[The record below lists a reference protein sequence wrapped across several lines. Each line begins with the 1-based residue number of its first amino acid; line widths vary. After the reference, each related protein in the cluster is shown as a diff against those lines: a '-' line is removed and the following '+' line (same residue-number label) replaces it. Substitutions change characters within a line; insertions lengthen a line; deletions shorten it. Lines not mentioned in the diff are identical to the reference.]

1 MTRDNKKKFR
11 FPYFWVIYG
20 TLTLA
25 AVLAIAYGLNLLR
38 GYLTEFESAQP
49 SHPAEAVF
57 QRYFAEGDFRDAL
70 ALAGFQTGEFET
82 LDHPNAV
89 LKKMAEGKKLTY
101 YSVPA
106 GEGKA
111 AYNVVLIS
119 EKKEESEK
127 EETKTELPDATEEP
141 QTSPTQGFTPLS
153 HSVTT
158 EEDTLS
164 TPEVVGIPSTK
175 IATFYLKQSA
185 PSGEWG
191 FAGYE
196 LESMELFL
204 KPEKSISVT
213 LPESSRLLI
222 NGKEVPASY
231 VTASRADTFNS
242 FLAEG
247 IPGLNWVT
255 YTVEG
260 LFEDPALV
268 EGLDRENIPH
278 KLSFSQEK
286 GIWEAALN
294 YSQSLQDTYSEFLM
308 AGMKEYAKHIQND
321 VRFSAVI
328 PYFDPQSIF
337 YRHIYENLS
346 QFVWDHNGY
355 TFRNEFIGEFYAFDE
370 NTFCCHVS
378 FDHVLH
384 LRNRE
389 DYVDPLDM
397 IIFVHRVG
405 DKFMIYDRYNAS

>member
-1 MTRDNKKKFR
+1 M
-11 FPYFWVIYG
+11 
-20 TLTLA
+20 
-25 AVLAIAYGLNLLR
+25 VL
-38 GYLTEFESAQP
+38 
-49 SHPAEAVF
+49 V
-57 QRYFAEGDFRDAL
+57 
-70 ALAGFQTGEFET
+70 
-82 LDHPNAV
+82 
-89 LKKMAEGKKLTY
+89 
-101 YSVPA
+101 
-106 GEGKA
+106 
-111 AYNVVLIS
+111 
-119 EKKEESEK
+119 SEK
-127 EETKTELPDATEEP
+127 EETPKDEIKTEEAPVTTEPETVP
-141 QTSPTQGFTPLS
+141 QGFTPLS
-153 HSVTT
+153 HSAT

-175 IATFYLKQSA
+175 IATFYLKQTD
-185 PSGEWG
+185 PTGEWG

-213 LPESSRLLI
+213 LPESSRLLL
-222 NGKEVPASY
+222 NGKEVPQSY
-231 VTASRADTFNS
+231 VISSRADTFNA
-242 FLAEG
+242 FLAQG

-260 LFEDPALV
+260 FFEDPAV
-268 EGLDRENIPH
+268 EGVDRDNVAH
-278 KLSFSQEK
+278 KLSFSSEE
-286 GIWEAALN
+286 GVWEAALN
-294 YSQSLQDTYSEFLM
+294 YSTELQAAHSEFLM

-328 PYFDPQSIF
+328 PYFDPDSIF

-384 LRNRE
+384 LNNRE